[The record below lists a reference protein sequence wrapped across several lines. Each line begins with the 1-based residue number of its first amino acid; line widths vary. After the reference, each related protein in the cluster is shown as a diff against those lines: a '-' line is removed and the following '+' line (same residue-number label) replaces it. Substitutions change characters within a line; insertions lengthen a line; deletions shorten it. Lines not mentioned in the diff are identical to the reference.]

1 MGFPSRSMDRS
12 IESTKREA
20 VSISESVRGWW
31 EIRDACR
38 LRIRDERSTAIPMD
52 EAPHSIEL

>member
-1 MGFPSRSMDRS
+1 MDRS